1 MFTLLLCL
9 IFLLQLPNATANS
22 QIHAQEFELK
32 AIYCYNLLHFVHW
45 PTKQTK
51 SESRQLNIIILG
63 SSPEFIASLDALSQQ
78 VKKGGNDEISIT
90 QVNSYSNNID
100 FNKFHLV
107 YITTAQAKNLP
118 AILAKVKNSPI
129 LTVGDTDG
137 FIEAGGMINLLISE
151 GPKVRWEVNQ
161 GALELSGLKL
171 SAKVLQS
178 AVRVVGAPALTKT
191 TADGALR

>member
-1 MFTLLLCL
+1 VFTLLLCL